1 MDSTQIGF
9 IGLGAMGSVMAPL
22 LADSSVEVLGL
33 DPAAIASSSSQIRMV
48 NNISALSNCAA
59 IILMLPDANGCGSG
73 RLLTCALS
81 TF

>member
-33 DPAAIASSSSQIRMV
+33 DPAATASSSSQIRMV

-59 IILMLPDANGCGSG
+59 IILMLPDG
-73 RLLTCALS
+73 RVV
-81 TF
+81 